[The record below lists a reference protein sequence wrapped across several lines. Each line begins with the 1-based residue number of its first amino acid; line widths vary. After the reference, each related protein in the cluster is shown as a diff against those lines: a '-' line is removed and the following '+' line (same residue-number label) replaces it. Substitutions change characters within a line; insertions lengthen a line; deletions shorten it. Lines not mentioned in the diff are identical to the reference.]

1 MKRLTKTNIIKG
13 EGNVI
18 YKDFKDL
25 KLSTLGFGA
34 MRFPKD
40 EKTKKTDGEKAT
52 EMIEYAFENGVN
64 YFDTAFFYHGGESER
79 LLGKALAKYPR
90 DKWFYG
96 TKFPGNFLTY
106 KNGKLLFDA
115 EWAGMKK
122 MTFNDPAEVFEY
134 QLKNCGVEYFDF
146 YMLHNIT
153 ESTYSFYTN
162 EKLGVIDYLLEQK
175 KAGKIKHLGISTH
188 GRYETIDKF
197 LNSYDCFEFA
207 LMQLNY
213 LDWTLQEAGKKY
225 DVITKH
231 GLPILVMEP
240 VRGGLLAA
248 PGKEAEALLKA
259 TRPNDTPA
267 SWAFRFLQSLPNV
280 IISVSGM
287 STMEQLKENIDIF
300 SRSDPMPDSE
310 KAILQQIVDNMASFV
325 PCTSC
330 RYCCGVC
337 PQKLDIP
344 VLISAYNEAAHELTW
359 YVEEFLDTLEDSEK
373 PQACTAC
380 GACNSYCPQNIDIT
394 DTMGKFNELLNKK

>member
-1 MKRLTKTNIIKG
+1 
-13 EGNVI
+13 VI
-18 YKDFKDL
+18 YKNFKDL

-34 MRFPKD
+34 MRFPMD
-40 EKTKKTDGEKAT
+40 EKAKKINEEKAT
-52 EMIEYAFENGVN
+52 EMLEYAYNNGVN
-64 YFDTAFFYHGGESER
+64 YFDTAFFYHGGESEQI
-79 LLGKALAKYPR
+79 LGKVLAQYPR
-90 DKWFYG
+90 DTWFYG

-106 KNGKLLFDA
+106 SDGKLIFDA
-115 EWAGMKK
+115 EWSGLEK
-122 MTFNDPAEVFEY
+122 MTFNGPAELFEY
-134 QLKNCGVEYFDF
+134 QLKNCGVDYFDL
-146 YMLHNIT
+146 YMIHNIT
-153 ESTYSFYTN
+153 ESTYSLYTN
-162 EKLGVIDYLLEQK
+162 EELGIIDYLLKQK
-175 KAGKIKHLGISTH
+175 KAGRIKHLGLSTH
-188 GRYETIDKF
+188 GRPETIEKF
-197 LNSYDCFEFA
+197 LNSYDCFEFV

-225 DVITKH
+225 DIITKH

-240 VRGGLLAA
+240 VRGGLLTT

-259 TRPNDTPA
+259 ARPNDTPA

-280 IISVSGM
+280 IVSVSGM
-287 STMEQLKENIDIF
+287 STMEQLKENIDTF
-300 SRSDPMPDSE
+300 SKSDPMTDSE

-359 YVEEFLDTLEDSEK
+359 YVQEFMDTLEDSGK

-380 GACNSYCPQNIDIT
+380 GACSPFCPQNIDIA
-394 DTMGKFNELLNKK
+394 DIMKEFADLLNKKK